1 MKPKK
6 KISVMIVD
14 DHFVMRIGFKTTIN
28 MQPDMQVVAEASTGN
43 EALEV
48 YRQHLP
54 EIVLMDLRLPGMSG
68 FDVIGALT
76 KEFPAVQVIA
86 ISTYEGEEDIY
97 RALQSGARTYLPK
110 SVLEKEL
117 SEAIRVI
124 HAGGHYVP
132 PLVAVRLAER
142 THHPELSV
150 REIEVLGRIVKGLSN
165 KEIAGQ
171 LFITEATVK
180 LHVGNILNKLSVQD
194 RTQASTVAIH
204 RGIVH
209 LD

>member
-6 KISVMIVD
+6 IRVMIVD

-28 MQPDMQVVAEASTGN
+28 MQPDMQVVAEASTGS
-43 EALEV
+43 EALAV
-48 YRQHLP
+48 FRKHTP
-54 EIVLMDLRLPGMSG
+54 DVVLMDLRLPGMSG
-68 FDVIGALT
+68 FEVIAALA
-76 KEFPAVQVIA
+76 KEFPPAQVIA

-97 RALQSGARTYLPK
+97 RALQLGARTYLTK

-117 SEAIRVI
+117 ADAIRAV
-124 HAGGHYVP
+124 HAGGNYVP
-132 PLVAVRLAER
+132 PLVAARLAER
-142 THHPELSV
+142 THHPELST
-150 REIEVLGRIVKGLSN
+150 REIEVLRRVVKGLSN
-165 KEIAGQ
+165 KEVAGQ

-180 LHVGNILNKLSVQD
+180 LHVGNILAKLGVQD
-194 RTQASTVAIH
+194 RTQASTVAIQ

>member
-1 MKPKK
+1 
-6 KISVMIVD
+6 
-14 DHFVMRIGFKTTIN
+14 
-28 MQPDMQVVAEASTGN
+28 MQVVAEAGTGN

-48 YRQHLP
+48 FRQRQSD
-54 EIVLMDLRLPGMSG
+54 IVLMDLRLPGMSG
-68 FDVIGALT
+68 FEAIAALT
-76 KEFPAVQVIA
+76 KEFPSVQVIA

-97 RALQSGARTYLPK
+97 RALQFGARTYLPK

-117 SEAIRVI
+117 TEAIRAI
-124 HAGGHYVP
+124 HSGGNYVP
-132 PLVAVRLAER
+132 PLVAARLAER
-142 THHPELSV
+142 THHPELSS
-150 REIEVLGRIVKGLSN
+150 REIEVLERIVQGLSN

-180 LHVGNILNKLSVQD
+180 LHVGNILAKLTAQD
-194 RTQASTVAIH
+194 RTQASTVAIQ